1 MIKVIMIIGFF
12 MLLAAR
18 DVPQL
23 IKNKKYRKDLLIYS
37 CLMLIGLILSILA
50 AFHIYLPIWVQS

>member
-1 MIKVIMIIGFF
+1 MMKVILIIVLF

-37 CLMLIGLILSILA
+37 FLMLIGFILSILA